1 MVSKEKTKNPVGR
14 PRKYKNVEE
23 LQCLIDEYFSTC
35 DQLHR
40 PYTITGLAL
49 FLDMDRQSLLRYE
62 KEYED
67 EFCYTIKRA
76 KERVQEFVECCLFKK
91 GIAPGVIFNL
101 KNNFGWEEKQNIDAT
116 VKDKVVIVDDLPDEE

>member
-23 LQCLIDEYFSTC
+23 LQLLIDEYFLTC
-35 DQLHR
+35 DQMHR

-62 KEYED
+62 KEYKD

>member
-23 LQCLIDEYFSTC
+23 LQLLIDEYFLTC
-35 DQLHR
+35 DQMHR